1 MVRSYY
7 IEGFKNQ
14 FEESKIGIM
23 KKVDKIKKKKT
34 LRHLNHESNF
44 MKRAKE
50 NQPDDSTQ
58 VWV

>member
-1 MVRSYY
+1 
-7 IEGFKNQ
+7 
-14 FEESKIGIM
+14 M
-23 KKVDKIKKKKT
+23 KKVDKIKKKKKT